1 MIDVQGLTYTYAGRT
16 APAVNGISF
25 QVGAGEVFGFLGPNG
40 AGKSTTQK
48 ILIGLLTGHQGTV
61 QVLGKDI
68 RAWGSD
74 LYEHIGVSFELPN
87 HYSKLTGLENLQF
100 FRDLYTGPTED
111 PRALLDLVDLADA
124 ANVRVAQ
131 YSKGM
136 QMRLN
141 VARALLNRPEL
152 VFMDEPTS
160 GLDPVSSRHIKGLLR
175 RLGDEGRTVFLTTH
189 NMTVADEV
197 CDRVAFIVDGQVKLI
212 DAPRTL
218 KLQHGQREV
227 RVEYSVDH
235 HTAWRAYPLAG
246 LGQNEDFL
254 ALLRTFP
261 VETIH
266 TQEATLE
273 DIFIRVT
280 GRSLT

>member
-1 MIDVQGLTYTYAGRT
+1 MIDVQRLTYTYAGRKT
-16 APAVNGISF
+16 PAVNGISF
-25 QVGAGEVFGFLGPNG
+25 QVRAGEVFGFLGPNG

-68 RAWGSD
+68 RAWGSN

-100 FRDLYTGPTED
+100 FRDLYTGQTEE
-111 PRALLDLVDLADA
+111 PQWLLDLVDLADA

-160 GLDPVSSRHIKGLLR
+160 GLDPVSSRHIKDLIR

-197 CDRVAFIVDGQVKLI
+197 CDRVAFIVDGQIQLI

-218 KLQHGQREV
+218 KLQHGQRGV
-227 RVEYSVDH
+227 RVEYSVNH
-235 HTAWRAYPLAG
+235 HTEWREYPLAG

-254 ALLRTFP
+254 ALLKAYP

-280 GRSLT
+280 GRRLT